1 VELMIKVNTLA
12 VVAAAVAAFVAGALY
27 YTVFSKQLSQ
37 LSTSEVSRSTVST
50 MLVELVRSLV
60 LAAVVA
66 GLSARLGIVSWRGAV
81 LFALVVWIGFPV
93 VLLAGSVFH
102 ENVPFRLAALHAGDW
117 LVKLLV
123 IAVIV
128 GVWHRTTG

>member
-1 VELMIKVNTLA
+1 MIKVNTLA

-37 LSTSEVSRSTVST
+37 LSTSEVSRSPVST
-50 MLVELVRSLV
+50 MLVELARSLV

-93 VLLAGSVFH
+93 MLLAGSVFH
-102 ENVPFRLAALHAGDW
+102 ENVPWRLAALHAGDW

>member
-37 LSTSEVSRSTVST
+37 LSTSEVSRSPVST

>member
-1 VELMIKVNTLA
+1 VDLMIKVNTLA
-12 VVAAAVAAFVAGALY
+12 VVAAAVAAFVAAALY

-37 LSTSEVSRSTVST
+37 LSTSEVSRSPVST

-66 GLSARLGIVSWRGAV
+66 GLSARLGIVSWRGAA

-93 VLLAGSVFH
+93 LLLAGSVFH
-102 ENVPFRLAALHAGDW
+102 ENVPWRLAALHAGDW

>member
-1 VELMIKVNTLA
+1 VDLMIKVNNRA
-12 VVAAAVAAFVAGALY
+12 VVAAAVAAFVAAALY

-37 LSTSEVSRSTVST
+37 LSTSEVSRSPVAT
-50 MLVELVRSLV
+50 MLVELARSLV

-66 GLSARLGIVSWRGAV
+66 GLSARLGIVSWSGAV

-93 VLLAGSVFH
+93 LLLAGSVFH
-102 ENVPFRLAALHAGDW
+102 ENVPWRLAALHAGDW

-128 GVWHRTTG
+128 GVWHRTTS

>member
-1 VELMIKVNTLA
+1 VDLMIKVNTLA

-37 LSTSEVSRSTVST
+37 LSTSEVSRSPVST

-81 LFALVVWIGFPV
+81 LFAFVVWIGFPV

-102 ENVPFRLAALHAGDW
+102 ENVPWRLAALHAGDW

-128 GVWHRTTG
+128 GAWQRTTG

>member
-27 YTVFSKQLSQ
+27 YTAFGKQLSQ
-37 LSTSEVSRSTVST
+37 LSTSEVSRSPVST

>member
-1 VELMIKVNTLA
+1 VELMIKVDTLA

-27 YTVFSKQLSQ
+27 YTAFGKQLSQ
-37 LSTSEVSRSTVST
+37 LSTSEVSRSPVST

>member
-1 VELMIKVNTLA
+1 VDLMIKVNNLA
-12 VVAAAVAAFVAGALY
+12 VVAAAVAAFVAAALY

-37 LSTSEVSRSTVST
+37 LSTSEVSRSPVAT
-50 MLVELVRSLV
+50 MLVELARSLV

-66 GLSARLGIVSWRGAV
+66 GLSARLGIVSWSGAV

-93 VLLAGSVFH
+93 LLLAGSVFH
-102 ENVPFRLAALHAGDW
+102 ENVPWRLAALHAGDW

-128 GVWHRTTG
+128 GVWHRTTS

>member
-1 VELMIKVNTLA
+1 MIKVNNLA
-12 VVAAAVAAFVAGALY
+12 VVAAAVAAFVAAALY

-37 LSTSEVSRSTVST
+37 LSTSEVSRSPVAT
-50 MLVELVRSLV
+50 MLVELARSLV

-66 GLSARLGIVSWRGAV
+66 GLSARLGIVSWSGAV

-93 VLLAGSVFH
+93 LLLAGSVFH
-102 ENVPFRLAALHAGDW
+102 ENVPWRLAALHAGDW

-128 GVWHRTTG
+128 GVWHRTTS